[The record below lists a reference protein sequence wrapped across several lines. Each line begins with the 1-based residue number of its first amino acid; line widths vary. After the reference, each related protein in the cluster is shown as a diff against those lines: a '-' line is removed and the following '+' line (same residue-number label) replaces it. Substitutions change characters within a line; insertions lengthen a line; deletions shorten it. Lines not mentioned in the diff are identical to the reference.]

1 MNQENVNVK
10 VETPPVVTSS
20 VATFGAGCFWCV
32 EAVFQKLKGVDN
44 VESGYMG
51 GKTKNP
57 SYKDV
62 CTGQTGH
69 AEVCQITYNPQK
81 VSFEELLDKISTE
94 LARQALYA
102 CQDIAERVG
111 LSRMTLEEINA
122 EVKAVRRHAKHH
134 S

>member
-1 MNQENVNVK
+1 MGILQVS
-10 VETPPVVTSS
+10 VT
-20 VATFGAGCFWCV
+20 TQDLKRFGLD
-32 EAVFQKLKGVDN
+32 K
-44 VESGYMG
+44 S
-51 GKTKNP
+51 
-57 SYKDV
+57 
-62 CTGQTGH
+62 
-69 AEVCQITYNPQK
+69 QI
-81 VSFEELLDKISTE
+81 SFEELLDKISTE